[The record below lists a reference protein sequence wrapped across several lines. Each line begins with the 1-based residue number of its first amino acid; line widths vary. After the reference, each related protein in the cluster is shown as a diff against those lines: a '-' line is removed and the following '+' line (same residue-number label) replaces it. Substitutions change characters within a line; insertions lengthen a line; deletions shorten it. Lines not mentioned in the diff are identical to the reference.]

1 MSAHGRRRY
10 QEEGQ
15 FCIPGLGDRQ
25 YRPGATTQ
33 PPQLDLLSVSDVT
46 FLKTHPSLS
55 EEIKILVTFPM

>member
-25 YRPGATTQ
+25 YRPGATTT
-33 PPQLDLLSVSDVT
+33 PQLDLLSVSVVT
-46 FLKTHPSLS
+46 FLQTRPSLS
-55 EEIKILVTFPM
+55 DEM